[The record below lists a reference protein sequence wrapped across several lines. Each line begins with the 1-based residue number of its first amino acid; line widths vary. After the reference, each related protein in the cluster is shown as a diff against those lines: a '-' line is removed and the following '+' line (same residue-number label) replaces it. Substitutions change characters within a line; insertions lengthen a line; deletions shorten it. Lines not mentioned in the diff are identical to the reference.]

1 LKAISSL
8 VASILLLIVATPFL
22 VYLVDTARMQVHGV
36 ESSRSTGNYGVLYL
50 VKDNGG
56 YALFIYVYKAP
67 GTIYV
72 FDSVG
77 TMINDVSSKCDFNNT
92 RTCRYPGAPALTPP
106 VYMYVD
112 GVVVE
117 GVVVSS

>member
-1 LKAISSL
+1 MKAVSSL
-8 VASILLLIVATPFL
+8 VAGILLLVVATPFL
-22 VYLVDTARMQVHGV
+22 FYLADTARAQVHSV

-50 VKDNGG
+50 VRDNRG

-72 FDSVG
+72 FDSAG
-77 TMINDVSSKCDFNNT
+77 NIINDISSKCSFNNT
-92 RTCRYPGAPALTPP
+92 RTCRYPGALALTPP

>member
-1 LKAISSL
+1 LKAVSSL
-8 VASILLLIVATPFL
+8 VAGILLLVVATPFL
-22 VYLVDTARMQVHGV
+22 FYLVDTARAQVQGA

-50 VKDNGG
+50 VRDNGG

-72 FDSVG
+72 FDSAG
-77 TMINDVSSKCDFNNT
+77 SIINDISSKCGFNNA
-92 RTCRYPGAPALTPP
+92 RTCRYPGALALTPP